1 MTATLAPYLDRDLP
15 LDARVADLLA
25 RMTLEEKVAQLGS
38 AWSFQLIGRAVR
50 LDPDQADRLLQHGI
64 GHITRVAGASNLD
77 AIEVARAGNAIQR
90 YLVEE
95 TRLGIPALL
104 HEEALHGLLARDA
117 PSFQQSIGAAATWDP
132 ELVLAMAQ
140 TVRRRMLATGAR
152 LALAPVLDI
161 TRDPRWGRVEETYGE
176 DPYLATVMG
185 VAYIR
190 GLQGDADEGR
200 GLIDSV
206 VATGKHM
213 VGHGL
218 AEGGL
223 NQAPVHIGPRELRDE
238 QLLPFEAA
246 VRVAGLAAMMP
257 AYCDVDGLPCHVSS
271 ELFTEILRDEW
282 GFDGLVVSDYTALS
296 MLMTEHRLAADL
308 GPVAA
313 MALRAG
319 VDAEWPSTAAFG
331 EPLRLAV
338 ESGDLD
344 ESVVDAAVARTLR
357 LKFRLGLFERPLVDL
372 PQPADL
378 AALAVE
384 ERDVAGRLARRSLA
398 LVENDGVLPLGPDL
412 ARIAVIGPAADS
424 PRELL
429 GDYHH
434 LLHIETLREMRSR
447 DNPLGFPLD
456 AEIQPID
463 ELAGRE
469 TILDAIRA
477 RFASADVVHAFGTG
491 LRDGTDAEIAEA
503 VDAARDAEVAILCL
517 GERSGLTDDATTG
530 EFRDRSTLGLLG
542 RQQQLLEAVVAT
554 GTPVVLVVVSGRPL
568 ALPWAAEHC
577 AAVLL
582 AWVPGEAGP
591 AAIAEVLAGDHD
603 AAGRLP
609 ISIPRH
615 VGQIPVSY
623 RHHPT
628 GGRSNWKGDYVDGPT
643 APLWAFGT
651 GRSYTTMAIDR
662 LRLDRTTLATDGDQV
677 TIRVEVTNTGMRAGE
692 EVVQL
697 YVRDEEATVARPVR
711 ELLGFSR
718 VELAPGECRTVVFRL
733 STEQFAHIDARYRR
747 VVEPGR
753 VSVQV
758 GRSSADLPL
767 IAELTLVGPAVE
779 LVERHHYLTRTTIE

>member
-1 MTATLAPYLDRDLP
+1 MTVTMAPYRDRDLP
-15 LDARVADLLA
+15 IETRVADLLA
-25 RMTLEEKVAQLGS
+25 RMTIEEKVAQLGS
-38 AWSFQLIGRAVR
+38 AWSFQLIDAAVR
-50 LDPDQADRLLQHGI
+50 LDPAQAGRILEHGI

-77 AIEVARAGNAIQR
+77 AADVARAGNEIQR
-90 YLVEE
+90 YLLED

-104 HEEALHGLLARDA
+104 HEETLHGLLARDA
-117 PSFQQSIGAAATWDP
+117 PSFQQSIGAAAAWDP
-132 ELVLAMAQ
+132 DLVLAMAR

-152 LALAPVLDI
+152 VALAPVLDV

-185 VAYIR
+185 VAYVQGI
-190 GLQGDADEGR
+190 QGDDIADG
-200 GLIDSV
+200 V

-257 AYCDVDGLPCHVSS
+257 AYCDVDGVPCHVSS
-271 ELFTEILRDEW
+271 ELLTGILRDDW
-282 GFDGLVVSDYTALS
+282 GFDGLVVSDYTALN
-296 MLMTEHRLAADL
+296 MLSTEHRLAPDL
-308 GPVAA
+308 ATVAA
-313 MALRAG
+313 MAVRAG
-319 VDAEWPSTAAFG
+319 VDAEWPSTSAYG
-331 EPLRLAV
+331 EPLRRAV
-338 ESGDLD
+338 ESGGLD

-357 LKFRLGLFERPLVDL
+357 LKFRLGLFERPVVDL
-372 PQPADL
+372 PQPAEL
-378 AALAVE
+378 ATLAVE
-384 ERDVAGRLARRSLA
+384 ERAIAAQLARRSLV
-398 LVENDGVLPLGPDL
+398 LVENDGILPLRTDL

-424 PRELL
+424 ARELL
-429 GDYHH
+429 GDYDH

-456 AEIQPID
+456 AEIQPVD

-469 TILDAIRA
+469 TILDAIRT
-477 RFASADVVHAFGTG
+477 RFASAAVVHAVGTG
-491 LRDGTDAEIAEA
+491 LRLGTDDAVAEA
-503 VDAARDAEVAILCL
+503 VAAARDAEVAILCL

-530 EFRDRSTLGLLG
+530 EFRDRSSLGFLG
-542 RQQQLLEAVVAT
+542 RQQELLEAVVAT

-591 AAIAEVLAGDHD
+591 DAIAAVVAGDHD

-643 APLWAFGT
+643 SPLWAFGS
-651 GRSYTTMAIDR
+651 GRSYTTTAIER
-662 LRLDRTTLATDGDQV
+662 LRLDRTTLATDGDEV
-677 TIRVEVTNTGMRAGE
+677 AISVDVTNTGTRAGE

-697 YVRDEEATVARPVR
+697 YVRDEEATVARPIR
-711 ELLGFSR
+711 ELLGFQR
-718 VELAPGECRTVVFRL
+718 VELAPGECRTIVFRM
-733 STEQFAHIDARYRR
+733 STEQFAHVDVRHRR

-758 GRSSADLPL
+758 GRSSTDLPL
-767 IAELTLVGPAVE
+767 TAALTLVGPTVE
-779 LVERHHYLTRTTIE
+779 IVDRRYYLTETTVE